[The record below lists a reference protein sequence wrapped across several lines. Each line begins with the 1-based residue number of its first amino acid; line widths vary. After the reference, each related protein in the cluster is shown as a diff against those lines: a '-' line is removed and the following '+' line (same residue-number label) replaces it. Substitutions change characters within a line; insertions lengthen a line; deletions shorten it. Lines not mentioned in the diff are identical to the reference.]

1 MGIVLTVCIL
11 LLATAIYV
19 IRNLLRKVEKLEDL
33 VLEREE
39 YTDALQ
45 ILIKNFM
52 DENQEV
58 LEKYKM
64 ENDSELGDMFKS
76 LIKLQETLKSFTNK

>member
-1 MGIVLTVCIL
+1 MGIVLTVCTL

-64 ENDSELGDMFKS
+64 EDDSELGDMFKS

>member
-1 MGIVLTVCIL
+1 MGIILTVCIVFV
-11 LLATAIYV
+11 AIAIYV
-19 IRNLLRKVEKLEDL
+19 IRNLLRKVENLEDL

-52 DENQEV
+52 SENQEV

-64 ENDSELGDMFKS
+64 EDDSELGDMFKS

>member
-1 MGIVLTVCIL
+1 MEIFIL
-11 LLATAIYV
+11 
-19 IRNLLRKVEKLEDL
+19 REKLEDL

-64 ENDSELGDMFKS
+64 ENDS
-76 LIKLQETLKSFTNK
+76 

>member
-1 MGIVLTVCIL
+1 MGIILTACIVFV
-11 LLATAIYV
+11 AIAIYV
-19 IRNLLRKVEKLEDL
+19 IRNLLRKVENLEDL

-52 DENQEV
+52 SENQEV

-64 ENDSELGDMFKS
+64 EDDSELGDMFKS

>member
-1 MGIVLTVCIL
+1 MGIILTVCIVI
-11 LLATAIYV
+11 LAVAIYV
-19 IRNLLRKVEKLEDL
+19 IRNLLRKVENLEDL

-52 DENQEV
+52 SENQEV

-64 ENDSELGDMFKS
+64 EDDSELGDMFKS

>member
-11 LLATAIYV
+11 LLATAMYV

>member
-19 IRNLLRKVEKLEDL
+19 IINLLRKVEKLEDL

>member
-1 MGIVLTVCIL
+1 MGIILTVCIVFV
-11 LLATAIYV
+11 AVAIYV
-19 IRNLLRKVEKLEDL
+19 IRNLLRKVENLEDL

-52 DENQEV
+52 SENQEV

-64 ENDSELGDMFKS
+64 EDDSELGDMFKS